1 MKPLVIMSDFGLA
14 DGAVSAMYG
23 VAYSVSE
30 QLNIS
35 SLTHEIPQYNAWEAS
50 YRLIQTVGYWPK
62 GTVFVSVVDPG
73 VGSTR
78 RSIGVETRD
87 GQYIITPDNGTLTH
101 IKRISGIVAAR
112 EIDERINRL
121 PGSGESYTFHGRDIY
136 AYTGARLAAGII
148 DFAGVGP
155 EVDPESVVELP
166 MEEPVMEDG
175 WIRGDID
182 VLDVRFGSLWT
193 SIPRELFLKLGVK
206 HGDFVEIKIQNG
218 ARLVYRNSL
227 IYARSFADA
236 FVGEPLVYVNS
247 LDRMAVA
254 INQGDFA
261 RAYNV
266 GTGAPW
272 RITMQKSC
280 QKEPCRG
287 E

>member
-23 VAYSVSE
+23 VAYSVCE
-30 QLNIS
+30 QLSIS

-78 RSIGVETRD
+78 RSIAVETRA

-101 IKRISGIVAAR
+101 IKRISGIIAAR
-112 EIDERINRL
+112 EIDERVNRL

-148 DFAGVGP
+148 DFSGVGP
-155 EVDPESVVELP
+155 EVDPASVVELP
-166 MEEPVMEDG
+166 MDEPVLEEDC
-175 WIRGDID
+175 IRGDID

-206 HGDFVEIKIQNG
+206 HGDFVEIKIMNG

-272 RITMQKSC
+272 TIAVQKAAG
-280 QKEPCRG
+280 KGPHRG
-287 E
+287 I

>member
-23 VAYSVSE
+23 VAYSVCE

-78 RSIGVETRD
+78 RSIAVETRA

-101 IKRISGIVAAR
+101 VKRISGIIAAR
-112 EIDERINRL
+112 EIDERVNRL

-136 AYTGARLAAGII
+136 AYTGARLAGGII

-155 EVDPESVVELP
+155 EVDPASVVELP
-166 MEEPVMEDG
+166 MDEPVLDEEC
-175 WIRGDID
+175 IRGDID

-272 RITMQKSC
+272 TIAVQKSAG
-280 QKEPCRG
+280 KGPHRG
-287 E
+287 I